1 MKEQYSSAHK
11 NTIIYGKYLAFYSLE
26 MPYFARCDHFLLF
39 LESYGSY
46 VAILL
51 L

>member
-26 MPYFARCDHFLLF
+26 MPYFARCDHFL
-39 LESYGSY
+39 
-46 VAILL
+46 
-51 L
+51 